1 MLNEI
6 ITVAAGVLIAG
17 ILARGHAD
25 HFAPLVNLHE
35 LGALA
40 CESAWNKA
48 FENFFT
54 CKKFSSFQKCA
65 FKEKGFRRLRTAT
78 QELFEKSSWTSKTF
92 KHNSIGKKWC
102 VAARANRALSSVA
115 CGSLL
120 SCAKLCVRFKVLLPT
135 FLPQRKVRFI

>member
-6 ITVAAGVLIAG
+6 ITVASGVLIAG

-25 HFAPLVNLHE
+25 HFAPLV
-35 LGALA
+35 
-40 CESAWNKA
+40 NKA